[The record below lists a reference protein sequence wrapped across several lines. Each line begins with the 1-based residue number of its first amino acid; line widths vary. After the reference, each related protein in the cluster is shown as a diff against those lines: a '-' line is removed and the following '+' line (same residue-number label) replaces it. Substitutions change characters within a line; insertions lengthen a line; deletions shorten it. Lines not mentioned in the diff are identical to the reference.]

1 MSHRV
6 DANLLAELKEYG
18 DINVEACFNC
28 GNCTAICP
36 LSTEDGSF
44 PRRMIRYAQVGMRDE
59 LLGSTELWM
68 CYYCGDCS
76 ETCPR
81 QAEPGEFMAAT
92 RRYAIA
98 SYDRLGLAKLLYTSP
113 VLATVFLVLLA
124 VLIGLFMYTRHGP
137 MTTDSLALFEFIPD
151 KLIHDLGLAA
161 IVFVGL
167 TGLLGVATMV
177 SRTARANGLT
187 KESIFGENSLR
198 YNWLGALWNALAVE
212 GLGQTRYRQDC
223 EADEPRPPWY
233 LQKWFIH
240 ASVMWGFLGLLV
252 ATSLDYALAL
262 LGIKETG
269 TWVPIWYP
277 VRLLGTVA
285 GMFLV
290 YGTSVAI
297 VKRIRKIDRAF
308 AYSSMSDWAFLVLMW
323 LSGVSGFVLELAL
336 YLPRAPLWGYWMF
349 LFHVA
354 VAMEMVLLLPFTKF
368 AHAIYRIVALFIYS
382 LKPMPK
388 TKVAGAEGLVTGS

>member
-6 DANLLAELKEYG
+6 DPNLLSELKAYG
-18 DINVEACFNC
+18 DINIEECFNC

-44 PRRMIRYAQVGMRDE
+44 PRRMIRYIQLGMRE
-59 LLGSTELWM
+59 QLLGSKELWM

-98 SYDRLGLAKLLYTSP
+98 NYDRLGLAKMLYTSP
-113 VLATVFLVLLA
+113 VLGTIFLVLLA
-124 VLIGLFMYTRHGP
+124 ALIGLFMYTQRGP
-137 MTTDSLALFEFIPD
+137 VTAGSLALFEFIPAE
-151 KLIHDLGLAA
+151 LIHNLGVASM
-161 IVFVGL
+161 VFVGL
-167 TGLLGVATMV
+167 TGLLGVANMV
-177 SRTARANGLT
+177 SRTAQANGLT
-187 KESIFGENSLR
+187 RENVFGGNGLQM
-198 YNWLGALWNALAVE
+198 NWGEALWNALAVE
-212 GLGQTRYRQDC
+212 TIGQKRYREDC
-223 EADEPRPPWY
+223 EAVEEGPPWY

-240 ASVMWGFLGLLV
+240 ASVMWGFLGLLA
-252 ATSLDYALAL
+252 ATASDYSLAL
-262 LGIKETG
+262 LGVKETG

-285 GMFLV
+285 GLFLV

-297 VKRIRKIDRAF
+297 VKRLLKTDRAF
-308 AYSSMSDWAFLVLMW
+308 SYSSAADWAFLVLMW
-323 LSGVSGFVLELAL
+323 LSGVSGFVLEFAL
-336 YLPRAPLWGYWMF
+336 YLPQQPLWGYWVF

-354 VAMEMVLLLPFTKF
+354 VAGEMLLLIPFTKF

-388 TKVAGAEGLVTGS
+388 PKVASSEGVATGS

>member
-6 DANLLAELKEYG
+6 DPNLLSELKKYG

-36 LSTEDGSF
+36 LSTENGSF

-59 LLGSTELWM
+59 LLGSKELWM

-76 ETCPR
+76 DTCPR

-98 SYDRLGLAKLLYTSP
+98 SYDRIGLAKLLYTSP

-124 VLIGLFMYTRHGP
+124 ALIGLFMYTQHGP

-161 IVFVGL
+161 MVFIGL
-167 TGLLGVATMV
+167 TGLLGVVTMV
-177 SRTARANGLT
+177 SRTAKANGLT
-187 KESIFGENSLR
+187 KENVFGEDSLR
-198 YNWLGALWNALAVE
+198 FNWIGALWNTLAVE

-223 EADEPRPPWY
+223 EAVEEGPPWY

-240 ASVMWGFLGLLV
+240 ASVMWGFLGLLA

-285 GMFLV
+285 GLFLV
-290 YGTSVAI
+290 YGTSIAI
-297 VKRIRKIDRAF
+297 VKRILKTDRAF
-308 AYSSMSDWAFLVLMW
+308 AFSSVSDWAFLILMW
-323 LSGVSGFVLELAL
+323 LSGVSGFALELAL
-336 YLPRAPLWGYWMF
+336 YLPQPALWGYWMF

-354 VAMEMVLLLPFTKF
+354 VAMEMVLLVPFTKF
-368 AHAIYRIVALFIYS
+368 AHAIYRTVALFVYL

-388 TKVAGAEGLVTGS
+388 TKVAGAEGFVTGS

>member
-6 DANLLAELKEYG
+6 DPNLLSELKQYG
-18 DINVEACFNC
+18 DIDVEACFNC

-59 LLGSTELWM
+59 LLSSKELWM

-98 SYDRLGLAKLLYTSP
+98 SYDRLGLAKMLYTSP
-113 VLATVFLVLLA
+113 VLGTIFLVLLA
-124 VLIGLFMYTRHGP
+124 ALIGLFMVTQRGP
-137 MTTDSLALFEFIPD
+137 MMTDSLALFEFIPD
-151 KLIHDLGLAA
+151 KLIHNLGLAA
-161 IVFVGL
+161 MVFVGL
-167 TGLLGVATMV
+167 AGLLGVATMV

-187 KESIFGENSLR
+187 KENIFGEDGLR
-198 YNWLGALWNALAVE
+198 YNWLGAMWNALAVE
-212 GLGQTRYRQDC
+212 ALGQKRYREDC
-223 EADEPRPPWY
+223 EADEEGPPWY

-240 ASVMWGFLGLLV
+240 ASVMWGFLGLLA
-252 ATSLDYALAL
+252 ATSLDYTLAL

-269 TWVPIWYP
+269 TWVPVWYP

-285 GMFLV
+285 GLFLV

-297 VKRIRKIDRAF
+297 VKRIRKRDRAF
-308 AYSSMSDWAFLVLMW
+308 AYSSISDWAFLILMW
-323 LSGVSGFVLELAL
+323 LSGVSGFVLELAI
-336 YLPRAPLWGYWMF
+336 YLPRPPLWGYWVF

-354 VAMEMVLLLPFTKF
+354 VAMELVLLLPFTKF
-368 AHAIYRIVALFIYS
+368 AHAIYRTVALFIYS
-382 LKPMPK
+382 LKPVPK
-388 TKVAGAEGLVTGS
+388 AEVASAGGGVTAS

>member
-6 DANLLAELKEYG
+6 DPNLLSELKEYG

-44 PRRMIRYAQVGMRDE
+44 PRRMIRYAQVGMRDQ
-59 LLGSTELWM
+59 LLGSKELWM

-98 SYDRLGLAKLLYTSP
+98 SYDRLGLAKMLNTSP
-113 VLATVFLVLLA
+113 VLSSIFLVVLA
-124 VLIGLFMYTRHGP
+124 VLIGLFMYTQHGP
-137 MTTDSLALFEFIPD
+137 MTTDSLLLFEFIPD
-151 KLIHDLGLAA
+151 KLIHNLGLALM
-161 IVFVGL
+161 VFVGL
-167 TGLLGVATMV
+167 VGLLGVANMV

-187 KESIFGENSLR
+187 KENILGDNSLR
-198 YNWLGALWNALAVE
+198 FNWVGALWNALAVE
-212 GLGQTRYRQDC
+212 SLGQKRYREDC
-223 EADEPRPPWY
+223 EAVEEGPPWY

-240 ASVMWGFLGLLV
+240 ASVMWGFLGLLA

-262 LGIKETG
+262 LGVKETG

-285 GMFLV
+285 GLLLV
-290 YGTSVAI
+290 YGTSAAI
-297 VKRIRKIDRAF
+297 VKRLLKTDRAF
-308 AYSSMSDWAFLVLMW
+308 AFSSISDWAFLILMW
-323 LSGVSGFVLELAL
+323 LSGVSGFVLEFAL
-336 YLPRAPLWGYWMF
+336 YLPRAPLWGYWVF
-349 LFHVA
+349 LIHVA
-354 VAMEMVLLLPFTKF
+354 VAVEMLLLIPFTKF
-368 AHAIYRIVALFIYS
+368 AHAIYRIVALFMYS

-388 TKVAGAEGLVTGS
+388 TKVASAEGLVTGL

>member
-6 DANLLAELKEYG
+6 DPNLLVELKKYG

-28 GNCTAICP
+28 GTCTAICP

-44 PRRMIRYAQVGMRDE
+44 PRRMIRYIQVGMRDQ
-59 LLGSTELWM
+59 LLSSKELWM

-98 SYDRLGLAKLLYTSP
+98 NYDRSGLAKMLYTSP
-113 VLATVFLVLLA
+113 VLSTIFLVVLA
-124 VLIGLFMYTRHGP
+124 ALIALFMYTRHGP
-137 MTTDSLALFEFIPD
+137 MTAGSLALFEFIPAE
-151 KLIHDLGLAA
+151 LIHNLGIASM
-161 IVFVGL
+161 VFVGL
-167 TGLLGVATMV
+167 TGLLGVVNMV
-177 SRTARANGLT
+177 SRTTQANGLT
-187 KESIFGENSLR
+187 RENVFGDNGLQL
-198 YNWLGALWNALAVE
+198 NWGGALWNALAVE
-212 GLGQTRYRQDC
+212 TLGQKRYREDC
-223 EADEPRPPWY
+223 EAVEEGPPWY

-240 ASVMWGFLGLLV
+240 ASVMWGFLGLLA
-252 ATSLDYALAL
+252 ATASDYSLAL
-262 LGIKETG
+262 LGVKETG

-285 GMFLV
+285 GLFLV

-297 VKRIRKIDRAF
+297 VKRLLKTDRAF
-308 AYSSMSDWAFLVLMW
+308 SYSSGADWAFLVLMW
-323 LSGVSGFVLELAL
+323 LSGVSGFVLEVAL
-336 YLPRAPLWGYWMF
+336 YLPQQPLWGYWVF

-354 VAMEMVLLLPFTKF
+354 VAGEMLLLIPFTKF

-382 LKPMPK
+382 LKTMPQP
-388 TKVAGAEGLVTGS
+388 KVASSEGVASSS

>member
-6 DANLLAELKEYG
+6 DPNLLSELKQYG
-18 DINVEACFNC
+18 DINVDACFNC

-59 LLGSTELWM
+59 LLGSKELWV

-76 ETCPR
+76 KTCPR

-98 SYDRLGLAKLLYTSP
+98 SYDRLGLAKILYTSP
-113 VLATVFLVLLA
+113 ALAAIFLVLLA
-124 VLIGLFMYTRHGP
+124 AWIGLFMYTQRGP

-161 IVFVGL
+161 MVFVGL

-177 SRTARANGLT
+177 SRTAQANGLT
-187 KESIFGENSLR
+187 KENIFGEDGLR
-198 YNWLGALWNALAVE
+198 FNWAGALWNALAVE
-212 GLGQTRYRQDC
+212 GLGQKRYRQDC
-223 EADEPRPPWY
+223 EADEQGPPWY

-285 GMFLV
+285 GLFLV

-297 VKRIRKIDRAF
+297 VKRIRKTDRAF
-308 AYSSMSDWAFLVLMW
+308 AYSSISDWAFLILMW
-323 LSGVSGFVLELAL
+323 LSGASGFVLELAL
-336 YLPRAPLWGYWMF
+336 YLPRPALWGYWIF

-354 VAMEMVLLLPFTKF
+354 VAIEMLLLIPFTKF
-368 AHAIYRIVALFIYS
+368 AHAIYRTVALFIHS